1 MVRTKKICESV
12 HYNKKTHLANGWFFV
27 GGKSRYGRPMTRQNF
42 DEAQTVFTAG
52 NRVAV
57 MLPVPML
64 GALDYLVGRDM
75 VVRAGDY
82 VCVNMAGRERIG
94 IVWGPGLGD
103 VAAAKL
109 KPLMYAL
116 GWVPPLLPENRKFID
131 CTAHYTLAA
140 PGAVLKMLL
149 STSGALEKPK
159 PLMVY
164 KLSENPP
171 PWRATPPR
179 TKVVDY
185 LKTGTPATPVQ
196 LAKFAGVGASVVRG
210 LIDAD
215 VLTGINA
222 DIQRM
227 PSPDWGKSGHALSK
241 AQSVAATRFVDI
253 IDEQNFHVTL
263 LEGVP
268 GSGKTEVYF
277 EGIAKALSKGQQ
289 VLVLLPEIALG
300 SQWRHR
306 FKDRFGVMPV
316 DWHSG
321 LTPAKRRDTWRAVA
335 AGVASVVVGAR
346 SALFLPF
353 AKLGLIVVDEE
364 HDTSFKQEEGVFY
377 NARDMAVVRARLGG
391 FAVLLASATPSLES
405 RTNVLNGRYEG
416 MQLPDRHGGA
426 SLPDIDVVDM
436 VESGPGP
443 GQWLSSVL
451 QGLLTETFA
460 KDEQALLFLN
470 RRGYAPLTLCRKC
483 GHRFQCPRCSTWLV
497 EHHFQ
502 SRLQCHHCGYS
513 IKRPDSCPEC
523 ESKDTLMACG
533 PGVER
538 LAEEAKRL
546 FPEARITIADSD
558 HVSTQAAAAE
568 LVEKME
574 NRDIDLVIGTQMIA
588 KGYHFPYL
596 TLVGVID
603 ADLGL
608 AGGDLRAAE
617 RTFQMLY
624 QVAGRAGRSERPGR
638 VILQSYLSGHPVIK
652 ALVSG
657 ERESFFEE
665 ETAARKDMGMPP
677 FGRLVALIVSGVD
690 ENAVDQMAR
699 GLART
704 APRID
709 GVEVW
714 GPAPAPIQML
724 RGRHR
729 RRLLFKARRDIS
741 VQPIIRKWMGLV
753 KRNNAVRVQVDI
765 DPISF
770 M

>member
-1 MVRTKKICESV
+1 MY
-12 HYNKKTHLANGWFFV
+12 YNKKTYLANGWFFV
-27 GGKSRYGRPMTRQNF
+27 SGKSRYGRFMTKLDSDDNQNIF
-42 DEAQTVFTAG
+42 MVGD
-52 NRVAV
+52 RIAV

-82 VCVNMAGRERIG
+82 VCVNMAGRERVG
-94 IVWGPGLGD
+94 VVWGAGLGD

-109 KPLMYAL
+109 KTLMYAL
-116 GWVPPLLPENRKFID
+116 DWLPPLLLENRKFID
-131 CTAHYTLAA
+131 WTAHYTLASA
-140 PGAVLKMLL
+140 GAVLKMLL
-149 STSGALEKPK
+149 STPGALEKPK
-159 PLMVY
+159 PVMVY
-164 KLSENPP
+164 QLSENPP
-171 PWRATPPR
+171 SWRVTPAR
-179 TKVVDY
+179 KKVIEY
-185 LKTGTPATPVQ
+185 LKNAVPATTVK
-196 LAKFAGVGASVVRG
+196 LAKAANVGASVVRG
-210 LIDAD
+210 LIDTG
-215 VLTGINA
+215 VLTGTQA
-222 DIQRM
+222 DVQSQ
-227 PSPDWGKSGHALSK
+227 PAPDWEKSGHVLSD
-241 AQSVAATRFVDI
+241 AQSVAATRFVNI
-253 IDEQNFHVTL
+253 IDKKNFHVTL

-277 EGIAKALSKGQQ
+277 EGIAKALSKGHQ
-289 VLVLLPEIALG
+289 VLVLLPEIALS

-306 FKDRFGVMPV
+306 FKDRFGEMPV
-316 DWHSG
+316 EWHSG

-335 AGVASVVVGAR
+335 AGETSVVVGAR

-391 FAVLLASATPSLES
+391 FAVLLASATPSIES
-405 RTNVLNGRYEG
+405 QSNVINGRYEG
-416 MQLPDRHGGA
+416 MHLPDRHGGA
-426 SLPDIDVVDM
+426 SLPDITVVDM
-436 VESGPGP
+436 VKSGPSA
-443 GQWLSSVL
+443 GQWLSNVL
-451 QGLLTETFA
+451 QDFLTETFA
-460 KDEQALLFLN
+460 KGEQALLFLN

-497 EHHFQ
+497 EHQFQ

-513 IKRPDSCPEC
+513 IKRPDRCPEC
-523 ESKDTLMACG
+523 ESEDTLTACG

-538 LAEEAKRL
+538 LAEEAKLL
-546 FPEARITIADSD
+546 FPKARISIADSD
-558 HVSTQAAAAE
+558 HISTQTAAAE

-608 AGGDLRAAE
+608 SGGDMRAAE

-638 VILQSYLSGHPVIK
+638 VVLQSYLTDHPVIK

-709 GVEVW
+709 GVDVW

-729 RRLLFKARRDIS
+729 RRLLLKARRDIS
-741 VQPIIRKWMGLV
+741 VQPIIRQWMGLI